1 VALCLGEHQFAVV
14 LLLISVAEGGEAV
27 LIGAVLEEEVTCIFM
42 YVLIFRGEGDVPLKI
57 QEGLVG
63 VAFNLQALGSF
74 EVGFGVFLIEVD
86 GNSEI
91 LDGLAEIAKDGKD
104 EPPQVEIFGDVVFAL
119 FDGLIDIPHSL
130 VEIIA
135 IEMQHSPEIVKTRY
149 MIIAQLRQMRNPNRQ
164 ILNGFLKILIFH
176 YRVRLALKPVLNYVE
191 SEVKVGL
198 GFVVD

>member
-1 VALCLGEHQFAVV
+1 MALCLGEHQFAVV

-74 EVGFGVFLIEVD
+74 EVGFGVFLIEVY

-191 SEVKVGL
+191 SKVKVGF